1 MYIIPMTPAGA
12 LVRRYPAERVERS
25 NAPRF
30 VELLTAPLEKR
41 TLFRLIPHVP
51 APPEDFSQVPEDYGL
66 DLIEYQEY
74 EVEAMTFYC
83 NSVAWDGDPATR
95 DETGDGT
102 KENPWRNVNYALE
115 RLQTSLDCSQ
125 NSMCSRPIYQLR
137 IKGTINYTVGK
148 QSRSDWHQGYGRL
161 ILDVWQ
167 EEETDPDKWEV
178 ANATV
183 DFAGVTSFAGTYL
196 YNCYVHDLEFATA
209 SYYANMCYGICFN
222 DDTYTYPSALHG
234 CRISDLHAYGCQD
247 IYGIRLASSAAEE
260 VNPGF
265 SLMAYDC
272 HASNLTSGGDACGM
286 WLTPSRSNDYPVL
299 VLDCSVKNVKSFGT
313 YEVLISNAYGMIV
326 SRATTF
332 SPSYFFRCKV
342 SDITAQEKALG
353 FDGEYGLGGVEIYM
367 ADCHVENVS
376 AFDNLRRFRVYGFYL
391 RNPHLYHCSATNI
404 SGRSA
409 EGFRLNGR
417 RGGTGESA
425 DTGTGGEAYYC
436 QASEISAVDYA
447 YGMITDYLTVYGSK
461 CSAVSSSES
470 TIWGIHC
477 NYCFLISCR
486 VFELSGASINLY
498 GIYAGGYTQLYDCS
512 VEDCLND
519 SDLIPGVGGPTNHFV
534 DVYGFYL
541 SGRNSMAY
549 DCHAYN
555 IQSIIRTSTDD
566 YNYVC
571 GAYIS
576 NNSGWQGGSITTI
589 KAETKNSGD
598 FASVTAEGLCLTLHT
613 EIPWED
619 VQLPSVVISDVT
631 AVARCS
637 RPSGEDARWSETE
650 FACEIF
656 ATNYGSDY
664 WRIKC
669 FKGCRGQERTYN
681 KYDGYQEYD
690 ICKDY

>member
-95 DETGDGT
+95 DETGNGT

-125 NSMCSRPIYQLR
+125 NSMCCRPIYQLR

-148 QSRSDWHQGYGRL
+148 QSRSDWYQGYGRL

-167 EEETDPDKWEV
+167 EEETDLDKWEV

-234 CRISDLHAYGCQD
+234 CRVSDLHAYGRQD

-260 VNPGF
+260 VNPEF

-272 HASNLTSGGDACGM
+272 HAGNLTSECDACGM
-286 WLTPSRSNDYPVL
+286 WLSPSRSNDYPVL
-299 VLDCSVKNVKSFGT
+299 VLDCSVKNIKSFGT

-332 SPSYFFRCKV
+332 SPSYFSRCEV
-342 SDITAQEKALG
+342 SDIDAHEKALG

-391 RNPHLYHCSATNI
+391 RNPHLYHCSVTNI
-404 SGRSA
+404 SGWSSI
-409 EGFRLNGR
+409 GFYLQGR

-425 DTGTGGEAYYC
+425 DTGAGGEVYYC
-436 QASEISAVDYA
+436 QASEISAIDNA
-447 YGMITDYLTVYGSK
+447 YGMDADYLTVYGFE
-461 CSAVSSSES
+461 CSVVSSPEGNVY
-470 TIWGIHC
+470 GIRG

-486 VFELSGASINLY
+486 VVELRALRNIR
-498 GIYAGGYTQLYDCS
+498 GISANPYTQLYDCN
-512 VEDCLND
+512 VEDCTCYT
-519 SDLIPGVGGPTNHFV
+519 SDLTSYQ
-534 DVYGFYL
+534 DVYGIELSNYNSLYDCRVSNL
-541 SGRNSMAY
+541 SGPSDGAY
-549 DCHAYN
+549 D
-555 IQSIIRTSTDD
+555 IL
-566 YNYVC
+566 VC
-571 GAYIS
+571 GVYLEH
-576 NNSGWQGGSITTI
+576 NLNTVVDG
-589 KAETKNSGD
+589 
-598 FASVTAEGLCLTLHT
+598 C
-613 EIPWED
+613 
-619 VQLPSVVISDVT
+619 VISDIQAIAITNNNYASARAIGFFEHNYWHDNTGNTNIITNVSVSNVS
-631 AVARCS
+631 ALARCHREGDYWTEYQYKIDS
-637 RPSGEDARWSETE
+637 VIGEKAISCDCVKRGVNSYGYYEE
-650 FACEIF
+650 DRCEI
-656 ATNYGSDY
+656 Y
-664 WRIKC
+664 
-669 FKGCRGQERTYN
+669 E
-681 KYDGYQEYD
+681 
-690 ICKDY
+690 